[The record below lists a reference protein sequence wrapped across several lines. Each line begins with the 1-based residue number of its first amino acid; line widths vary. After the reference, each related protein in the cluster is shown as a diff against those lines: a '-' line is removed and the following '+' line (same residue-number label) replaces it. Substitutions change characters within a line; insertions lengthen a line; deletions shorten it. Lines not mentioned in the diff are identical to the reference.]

1 MRDAIGFWGRAAY
14 TGYLSLDR
22 QFFVGLEPASAAT
35 VAPNAKARYE
45 RNAMAD
51 IAERKTDH
59 LDLAT
64 SGDVGFKRTTTL
76 LECVKLVHDALPDLD
91 LDAISL
97 GSTVLGKPLRAP
109 ILIAAMTGGAA
120 RAERINL
127 QLAEIAEERGYA
139 FGLGSQ
145 RAMLKRPEAKSSYAV
160 RQAAPSALLLG
171 NIGIVQATK
180 MSSAEVA
187 DLAAEVGADALCVH
201 LNPAMEIVQEEG
213 DRDFRGGLAT
223 LERLHAELP
232 VPVIVKETG
241 CGLSE
246 RVAAKL
252 RRVGV
257 AHVDVS
263 GAGGTS
269 WVAVETQRAQAEKKA
284 LGQAF
289 WEWGIPTAVS
299 VVWVRRHGFETVFAT
314 GGMQTGLDIARAI
327 ALGASAGGIARAAL
341 QALENGGP
349 SGARRFF
356 DGVEAELRGALLLT
370 GSADLP
376 ALRQAPRVLV
386 GELKEWLSQPNPG

>member
-1 MRDAIGFWGRAAY
+1 
-14 TGYLSLDR
+14 
-22 QFFVGLEPASAAT
+22 
-35 VAPNAKARYE
+35 
-45 RNAMAD
+45 MAD
-51 IAERKTDH
+51 ISERKTDH
-59 LDLAT
+59 LDLAS

-91 LDAISL
+91 LDSIDLA
-97 GSTVLGKPLRAP
+97 STVLGKQLRAP

-127 QLAEIAEERGYA
+127 ELAAIAEERGYA

-160 RQAAPSALLLG
+160 RKAAPSTLLLG
-171 NIGIVQATK
+171 NLGIVQATK
-180 MSSAEVA
+180 MSSAEVS
-187 DLAAEVGADALCVH
+187 DLVGEVGADALCVH

-223 LERLHAELP
+223 LERLSAELS
-232 VPVIVKETG
+232 VPVVAKETG

-269 WVAVETQRAQAEKKA
+269 WVAVETQRAQPEKKA
-284 LGQAF
+284 LGHAF

-299 VVWVRRHGFETVFAT
+299 VAWVHRHGFQTVFAT
-314 GGMQTGLDIARAI
+314 GGLQTGLDIARAI

-341 QALENGGP
+341 QALEKDGP

-356 DGVEAELRGALLLT
+356 DGVEAELRAALLLT
-370 GSADLP
+370 GSADLT

-386 GELKEWLSQPNPG
+386 GELKDWLTQPNG